1 MASTDEASAA
11 AGQGQGALGVDMNL
25 EVVTL
30 PVADVDRAKAFYQ
43 RLGWRFDIDQV
54 IGDQVR
60 NVQVTP
66 PHSGCSIQFGKG
78 AQTAE
83 PGSAYGMIL
92 VVKDIDAAR
101 NDLIDR
107 GVDVSEVQEMKPPG
121 FDAAGRSYFARAS
134 FSDPDGNRWQ
144 LQEITTR
151 LNGREWE
158 D

>member
-1 MASTDEASAA
+1 MASTDLSSESTTPT
-11 AGQGQGALGVDMNL
+11 QIPLGVDMNL

-43 RLGWRFDIDQV
+43 SPGWRLDIDLV
-54 IGDQVR
+54 IRDQVR
-60 NVQVTP
+60 NVQLTP

-78 AQTAE
+78 GQAAE
-83 PGSAYGMIL
+83 PGSAYGLIL

-101 NDLIDR
+101 NDLINR

-121 FDAAGRSYFARAS
+121 FDAPGRSYFARAS
-134 FSDPDGNRWQ
+134 FSDPDGNAWQ
-144 LQEITTR
+144 LQEVTTR
-151 LNGREWE
+151 LPGREWE